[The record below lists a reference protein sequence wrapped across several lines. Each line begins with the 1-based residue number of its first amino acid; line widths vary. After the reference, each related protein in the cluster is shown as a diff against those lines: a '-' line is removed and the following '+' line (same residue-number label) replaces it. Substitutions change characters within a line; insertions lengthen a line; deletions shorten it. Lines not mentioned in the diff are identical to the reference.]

1 MAAKSR
7 PKRSLSVLKRTRQAK
22 KSQLRNRM
30 AKSRLRTLTRRLE
43 EAIETKNREKAKEY
57 MVEVTRAYDKAA
69 TKGVL
74 HDNTA
79 SRKISRLSA
88 RLHDLIVKTA

>member
-1 MAAKSR
+1 MAARSR
-7 PKRSLSVLKRTRQAK
+7 PKRSISVLKRTRQAK
-22 KSQLRNRM
+22 KRQLHNRM
-30 AKSRLRTLTRRLE
+30 VKSKLRTLTRGLE
-43 EAIETKNREKAKEY
+43 DAIKANNMEKAKELL
-57 MVEVTRAYDKAA
+57 VEVIRAYDKAA

-88 RLHDLIVKTA
+88 RLHALMGKAA

>member
-1 MAAKSR
+1 MAARSR
-7 PKRSLSVLKRTRQAK
+7 PKRSLSVLKRTRQAQ

-30 AKSRLRTLTRRLE
+30 VKSKLRTLTRRLE
-43 EAIETKNREKAKEY
+43 EAIEAKNMEKAKECL
-57 MVEVTRAYDKAA
+57 VEVIRAYDKAA

-88 RLHDLIVKTA
+88 KLHALMGKAA